1 MHLHGFTAA
10 RGYPEIMN
18 PSDPPATRRGPYA
31 KTAERRLEII
41 ESATAVFGEHGYRGG
56 SLRQIAKQLDLSLT
70 TVMHH
75 FPTKVSLLA
84 AVLEQEDAAD
94 HDFADRA
101 RRDGF
106 IPTVLG
112 VVERNL
118 GRRELVRM
126 FSIVSAEAT
135 AEGHEAH
142 EWLRRRYAEVTATY
156 AGAIAHDR
164 TLGRITTDAPPSE
177 SAGLVVTGWEGIQIR
192 WLADGTD
199 PRAAMERLLDA
210 LLRPPGRP
218 SPPSRPGAPAT
229 LAPHPDP
236 YPRESRLR

>member
-1 MHLHGFTAA
+1 MS
-10 RGYPEIMN
+10 
-18 PSDPPATRRGPYA
+18 PSESSAPRRGPYA
-31 KTAERRLEII
+31 KTVERRLEII

-56 SLRQIAKQLDLSLT
+56 SLRQIAKQLDLGLT

-94 HDFADRA
+94 HDFAERA
-101 RRDGF
+101 RRDGI

-118 GRRELVRM
+118 GRPELVRM

-142 EWLRRRYAEVTATY
+142 EWLRRRYARVVATY
-156 AGAIAHDR
+156 ADVIDHDR
-164 TLGRITTDAPPSE
+164 QLGRILTDAPAHDL
-177 SAGLVVTGWEGIQIR
+177 AGLIVTGWEGIQIR
-192 WLADGTD
+192 WLADGSD
-199 PRAAMERLLDA
+199 PLAAMRLLLDA
-210 LLRPPGRP
+210 LLHP
-218 SPPSRPGAPAT
+218 SATPNAP
-229 LAPHPDP
+229 
-236 YPRESRLR
+236 